1 MLLHKSIT
9 PQASNTSNRSQS
21 TDIDKLQY
29 SRTVVREVM
38 EDSLSRLQEE
48 PAKNSRSIRWELGA
62 CWVQHLQNQAS
73 GKTEPKKTEETKLE
87 PVVKGLGKQ
96 GGLLK
101 EIKKKI
107 DLGTSKVEPGKEVDP
122 ANQKELEKQDED
134 KEQMWKRL
142 LPESAYLRLKESET
156 GLHKKVLFLLL
167 LLLRLIN

>member
-1 MLLHKSIT
+1 MLLHKSNT
-9 PQASNTSNRSQS
+9 PQASNTSTRLQTTNV
-21 TDIDKLQY
+21 DHLQY
-29 SRTVVREVM
+29 SRTVVRKVM
-38 EDSLSRLQEE
+38 EESLLRLEEE
-48 PAKNSRSIRWELGA
+48 PVKNSRSIRWELGA

-101 EIKKKI
+101 EIKKKT

-122 ANQKELEKQDED
+122 TNQKEMEKQDDD
-134 KEQMWKRL
+134 KEQMWKML

-156 GLHKKVLFLLL
+156 GLHKKVLL
-167 LLLRLIN
+167 LIN